1 MSHEYIFSL
10 QETNRIPSMGNK
22 AENLRFLA
30 EKGFPTPVTYV
41 CTWDAYARYVQDDV
55 QIIEALKAELA
66 TKLDRGKKYAVRSS
80 ANIEDRLDSSFA
92 GQFKSVLD
100 VRGVDETLQ
109 AIWSIWATIRSSAVQ
124 AYLGQKG
131 VAVDDL
137 KMVVIIQE
145 MVSPQVS
152 GVAFSKN
159 PITGLDEVLVEAVR
173 GSGEALVQ
181 EGVTPDRWINKWG
194 TWTST
199 PDESSNGQGIE
210 LELIEK
216 VVRQTK
222 EIAKAYGRPV
232 DLEWVYDGHE
242 VKWVQVREITSLD
255 IPLYSNRISKEVFPG
270 IIKPLI
276 WSVNVPLV
284 NGAWVVLLTELIGPN
299 DIESESLA
307 GYFYFRAYF
316 NMGALGQVFELL
328 GLPRETL
335 ELLMGIEVEGPERP
349 SFKPSRST
357 YALLPRMLRFGL
369 DKARFARRVE
379 AFLPAMEET
388 FQAFRGKRV
397 AELSEEQLLDEIDR
411 LYPMAQEAAYY
422 NIVTPLL
429 MQVYN
434 RILKG
439 QLDRVGVDFESFDLT
454 GGMQELERFEPNVHL
469 ARLYQLYSNLD
480 EDLQD
485 RIRDSRYAQLSELP
499 GSEALRRGITQFLQ
513 QFGHLSDSGN
523 DFSHEPWRENPG
535 LILQMIINYMPLTG
549 SASERVQF
557 KDLRLSALRRP
568 LFKPIY
574 HRARRFRWYREAV
587 SSLYTFGYGLF
598 RNYFLALGD
607 HFVRC
612 GHIIQ
617 RDDIFYLYMDEV
629 REIVGTGRVAY
640 DCPALVRERK
650 DEIDRVRDITPPDI
664 IYGDQAPPLDRK
676 LGKGMKGIPTSRGH
690 YTGPARI
697 LQGIQDLS
705 KLKQGD
711 VLVVPYSD
719 VGWTPL
725 FTRAGAV
732 IAESGGI
739 LSHSSII
746 AREYGIPAVVSV
758 PGACQ
763 IPDDTLVTVNGYRGD
778 IIVHEAA
785 EDAPTDEDDPVSLRG
800 QNAKNHREISN

>member
-1 MSHEYIFSL
+1 MPHEYIFSL
-10 QETNRIPSMGNK
+10 QETNRILSMGNK

-30 EKGFPTPVTYV
+30 DKGFPTPVTYV
-41 CTWDAYARYVQDDV
+41 CTWDAHARYVQDDV
-55 QIIEALKAELA
+55 QIVEALKAELA
-66 TKLDRGKKYAVRSS
+66 TKLDGKKKYAVRSS
-80 ANIEDRLDSSFA
+80 ANFEDRLDSSFA

-100 VRGVDETLQ
+100 VQGVDETLQ
-109 AIWSIWATIRSSAVQ
+109 AIWSIWAATQSPAIQAYLAQDGSAVQ
-124 AYLGQKG
+124 
-131 VAVDDL
+131 DL
-137 KMVVIIQE
+137 KMAVIIQE
-145 MVSPQVS
+145 MVSPRVS

-159 PITGLDEVLVEAVR
+159 PITSLDEVLVEAVR

-199 PDESSNGQGIE
+199 PDESGDGQGIE

-222 EIAKAYGRPV
+222 EIARAYGRPV
-232 DLEWVYDGHE
+232 DLEWVYDGRE
-242 VKWVQVREITSLD
+242 VKWVQLREITALD
-255 IPLYSNRISKEVFPG
+255 IPLYSNRISREVFPG

-284 NGAWVVLLTELIGPN
+284 NGAWVALLTELTGPN
-299 DIESESLA
+299 DIEPESLA
-307 GYFYFRAYF
+307 GYFFSRAYF

-349 SFKPSRST
+349 SFKPSPGT

-379 AFLPAMEET
+379 AFLPAMEEE
-388 FQAFRGKRV
+388 FQAFRGRQV
-397 AELSEEQLLDEIDR
+397 AELSEGQLLDEIDR
-411 LYPMAQEAAYY
+411 LHPLAQEAAYY

-439 QLDRVGVDFESFDLT
+439 QLGRVDVDFESFDLT

-469 ARLYQLYSNLD
+469 AHLYQLYSALD
-480 EDLQD
+480 EDLQA
-485 RIRDSRYAQLSELP
+485 RIRDSRYEQLSALP
-499 GSEALRRGITQFLQ
+499 GVEALRRGIAQFIE

-523 DFSHEPWRENPG
+523 DFSHEPWRENPD
-535 LILQMIINYMPLTG
+535 LILQMITNYTPLEG
-549 SASERVQF
+549 NAAQRVQLE
-557 KDLRLSALRRP
+557 DLRLSALRRP
-568 LFKPIY
+568 LFKSIY

-598 RNYFLALGD
+598 RDYFLALGD
-607 HFVRC
+607 HFVRR
-612 GHIIQ
+612 GIIAQ
-617 RDDIFYLYMDEV
+617 RGDIFYLYVDEV
-629 REIVGTGRVAY
+629 REIIEIGHLAH
-640 DCPALVRERK
+640 DCQALVRERK
-650 DEIDRVRDITPPDI
+650 NAIDRVRDITPPDI
-664 IYGDQAPPLDRK
+664 IYGDQAPPLDPNP
-676 LGKGMKGIPTSRGH
+676 GKGLKGIPTSRGH

-705 KLKQGD
+705 KLQEGD
-711 VLVVPYSD
+711 VLVIPYSD

-725 FTRAGAV
+725 FTKAGAV

-785 EDAPTDEDDPVSLRG
+785 EDAPTDEADPVS
-800 QNAKNHREISN
+800 